1 MPQAPSEQPTAE
13 YLTGRSALVAG
24 GTGNVG
30 RHVVAALLQRGATV
44 VVPSRSADR
53 ADSLRAAVHESVGP
67 VSERLIT
74 LTGDVADEHDAARI
88 RDEATRRVPTGL
100 DAVIASLGRWKG
112 APSLLRATRSDL
124 VTVLDDYLVAHFVVA
139 RTFIPALVPRGGS
152 YVLINGPSAFATF
165 PGSALVSIATA
176 AQAMLARALAEE
188 TAASGSVT
196 VTDLVIHPSAM
207 IGPELTSAGGTIDGA
222 AVGRYVAG
230 IIAGR
235 ASGGGTVHLEYAE
248 QLVGIA

>member
-1 MPQAPSEQPTAE
+1 MASSEQQTAE
-13 YLTGRSALVAG
+13 YLTGRFALVAG

-30 RHVVAALLQRGATV
+30 RHIVAALLQRGATV
-44 VVPSRSADR
+44 VVPSRSAEK
-53 ADSLRAAVHESVGP
+53 ADSLRAALRSAVGP
-67 VSERLIT
+67 AEERLIT

-88 RDEATRRVPTGL
+88 RDEAARRLPTGL
-100 DAVIASLGRWKG
+100 DAVVASLGRWKS

-124 VTVLDDYLVAHFVVA
+124 VTVLNDYVVAHFVVA
-139 RTFIPALVPRGGS
+139 RTFIPELAPRGGS
-152 YVLINGPSAFATF
+152 YLLINGPSAFTTF

-188 TAASGSVT
+188 TAAGGSVA

-207 IGPELTSAGGTIDGA
+207 IGPELTRDGGPIDGA

-235 ASGGGTVHLEYAE
+235 AGGGGTVHLESAA
-248 QLVGIA
+248 QLSAIA